1 MSTKLYTLKLTVT
14 WSMLPYCLHNHDNDL
29 ARTLSK
35 GRFYLQKK
43 YSQNIIDKVSV
54 YTYYMQVCDY
64 QLVLDRK
71 LFQETFKRHK
81 SYPK

>member
-1 MSTKLYTLKLTVT
+1 MIMILPGRCLK
-14 WSMLPYCLHNHDNDL
+14 DNSIDKKV
-29 ARTLSK
+29 LS
-35 GRFYLQKK
+35 
-43 YSQNIIDKVSV
+43 NIIAKFSV
-54 YTYYMQVCDY
+54 YKYYMQVCDY